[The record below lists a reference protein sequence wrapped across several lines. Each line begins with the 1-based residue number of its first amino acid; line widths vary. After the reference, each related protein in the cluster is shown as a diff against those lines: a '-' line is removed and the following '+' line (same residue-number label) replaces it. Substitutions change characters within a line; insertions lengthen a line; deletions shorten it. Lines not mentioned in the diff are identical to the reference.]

1 VNIASFQGCTALK
14 SVDLRKVKNVQDYA
28 FSGCTSL
35 ESINL
40 NNVEYIGEG
49 VFSRCTGLKEIVIPA
64 TVRKIDTYAFTDC
77 TALENIVIKEDKFN
91 ETPLRIEEYAFRMCS
106 SLTSI
111 TIPERTSRIHFDA
124 FAQTPALS
132 EIHGKREHLE
142 RVLPEWCRKF
152 IVDAN

>member
-1 VNIASFQGCTALK
+1 M
-14 SVDLRKVKNVQDYA
+14 KNVQDYA

-40 NNVEYIGEG
+40 NNVEYIGQG
-49 VFSRCTGLKEIVIPA
+49 VFLGCSALKEIVVPG
-64 TVRKIDTYAFTDC
+64 TVRKIDSYAFMEC

-91 ETPLRIEEYAFRMCS
+91 DTPLRIEEYAFRMCS

-111 TIPERTSRIHFDA
+111 TIPERTSRIHFEA
-124 FAQTPALS
+124 FLQTPALS

-142 RVLPEWCRKF
+142 RVLPESRRKY